1 LNSSVL
7 SNVSI
12 FFYFLAK
19 VLAFAM
25 ILLLLASTSEE
36 TIVLA
41 LKESLTLLSLVCGV
55 DFLGI

>member
-1 LNSSVL
+1 LNSYAL

-12 FFYFLAK
+12 FFYFLAEI
-19 VLAFAM
+19 LALAM
-25 ILLLLASTSEE
+25 ILLLFASTSEE

-41 LKESLTLLSLVCGV
+41 LKESLTLLSLICGV

>member
-1 LNSSVL
+1 M
-7 SNVSI
+7 
-12 FFYFLAK
+12 
-19 VLAFAM
+19 LAFAM